1 MHAICVKLYD
11 AMIVHESS
19 LQHSVVFGITTYQF
33 YGSRMNVCVFHDGED
48 SDILLGDLTYFASA
62 ISGHTMCVKLYDDK
76 NIHVSTS

>member
-1 MHAICVKLYD
+1 
-11 AMIVHESS
+11 
-19 LQHSVVFGITTYQF
+19 
-33 YGSRMNVCVFHDGED
+33 MNVCVFHDGED